1 MFSPAF
7 VTLCNHKRKK
17 VVIEDASLK
26 VMITNINKQYKEI
39 SMKSVKFFAFGLASM
54 LAVAAN
60 AEVAATVDVLR
71 NGQMDANISITQL
84 VVVNETETQALV
96 TFSVVKTD
104 EAGNV
109 VISQPEVLV
118 NFDEPAHLFLASQD
132 ETLDIT
138 VTANKVVVA

>member
-1 MFSPAF
+1 
-7 VTLCNHKRKK
+7 
-17 VVIEDASLK
+17 
-26 VMITNINKQYKEI
+26 
-39 SMKSVKFFAFGLASM
+39 MKSVKFFAFSLASLM
-54 LAVAAN
+54 TVAAN

-71 NGQMDANISITQL
+71 NGQMDANISVTEL

-109 VISQPEVLV
+109 VISQPQVLV
-118 NFDEPAHLFLASQD
+118 NFDEPSHLFLASENEN